1 MARLRLKLPRLRKVN
16 EAMENNKTLE
26 ENIKDI
32 EGIVEKIEKGGV
44 SLEESIALYKEGVS
58 ILEKCNMKIETIE
71 KELIV
76 IKDQNK
82 V

>member
-1 MARLRLKLPRLRKVN
+1 MVK
-16 EAMENNKTLE
+16 NKTLE

-44 SLEESIALYKEGVS
+44 SLEESIILYKEGVS
-58 ILEKCNMKIETIE
+58 ILEKCNIKIDTIE

-76 IKDQNK
+76 IKDQDK